1 MPKPLQLYACL
12 FLALA
17 VPPQLAA
24 QSQPSPST
32 FREINDSVVA
42 RFNRGDF
49 RAIYQAADDY
59 YKGLNSEGE
68 LVGGL
73 EWNKKNVGNII
84 SSELIEDLGKVEHFK
99 WTGEKGVMKFEL
111 WLEGPSIRRY
121 KFNRFISQ
129 PDWPMRSIASDNRL
143 RTAMDSVVDKYATI
157 YMSDPKAVGLSLG
170 LYKGGKQYSYHYGE
184 VEKGSAKIPD
194 DRTIFSVGSI
204 SKTFIGVLLATAGT
218 EHKLSLQ
225 DDIRKYLPGD
235 FPNLEF
241 KGHPIRL
248 IDLANHTS
256 GINKFR
262 FNNVPANFET
272 MTPDEALKYFAA
284 YTEHD
289 LLTDLRNLTVDTV
302 PGVRYHYSL
311 GGINLLG
318 MALAKV
324 YHTTLDQLARDYY
337 GKTFHMTDTKLI
349 SDPQDMTRYA
359 RGYDEKGQLMPRMP
373 EFTVSLYTVKSTT
386 KDMLNYVEAN
396 VLENNP
402 AIRLSHQ
409 QTWGDLKSFAV
420 GLTWD
425 MEDYYVRG
433 REIWHSGFD
442 YGSISLLTAYPS
454 LGFGCSFGQ
463 MMIAG
468 RGTSSTWN
476 EISKRTWNTLTPK
489 HRNESQFQLK
499 ELRARQYSVELIES
513 ERSCSSSS
521 SS

>member
-1 MPKPLQLYACL
+1 MPKTLKLYAWL
-12 FLALA
+12 LIAL
-17 VPPQLAA
+17 VIPPQLVA
-24 QSQPSPST
+24 QKLLSNTQPVSR
-32 FREINDSVVA
+32 FREINDTVVA
-42 RFNRGDF
+42 RFNRGDYK
-49 RAIYQAADDY
+49 AIHQGADDY
-59 YKGLNSEGE
+59 HKGLNREGE
-68 LVGGL
+68 LVGDL
-73 EWNKKNVGNII
+73 ESSKKDVGNIL

-111 WLEGPSIRRY
+111 WLEGSGIRRY
-121 KFNRFISQ
+121 KFNRFISRRS
-129 PDWPMRSIASDNRL
+129 WPMRSIASDNPL

-170 LYKGGKQYSYHYGE
+170 LYRGGKQYSYNYGE
-184 VEKGSAKIPD
+184 VEKGTGKIPND
-194 DRTIFSVGSI
+194 KTIYSLGSV
-204 SKTFIGVLLATAGT
+204 SKTFIGVLLARAVT

-235 FPNLEF
+235 FPNLEY

-248 IDLANHTS
+248 VDLANHTS

-262 FNNVPANFET
+262 FNNLPANYET
-272 MTPDEALKYFAA
+272 MTPAEALTYFAS
-284 YTEHD
+284 YTEDD
-289 LLTDLRNLTVDTV
+289 LLRDLRNLTVDTV

-324 YHTTLDQLARDYY
+324 YHTSLDQMVRDYY

-359 RGYDEKGQLMPRMP
+359 RGYDEKGQLMPQMP

-396 VLENNP
+396 VLESNP
-402 AIRLSHQ
+402 AIGLSHQ

-425 MEDYYVRG
+425 MEDYYGRG
-433 REIWHSGFD
+433 TEIWHSGFD
-442 YGSISLLTAYPS
+442 YGSITLCTAYPS
-454 LGFGCSFGQ
+454 LGFGMFLWANDDSRQ
-463 MMIAG
+463 SNLYDMERNI
-468 RGTSSTWN
+468 
-476 EISKRTWNTLTPK
+476 KRTWNTSTP
-489 HRNESQFQLK
+489 
-499 ELRARQYSVELIES
+499 RQNTDHERYVE
-513 ERSCSSSS
+513 
-521 SS
+521 

>member
-1 MPKPLQLYACL
+1 VPKPGKLYAYL
-12 FLALA
+12 IVALA
-17 VPPQLAA
+17 VPPQLTA
-24 QSQPSPST
+24 QKLAPTSPPPASA

-49 RAIYQAADDY
+49 SAIYQAADDY

-73 EWNKKNVGNII
+73 EWNKKNVGNIV

-99 WTGEKGVMKFEL
+99 WTGERGIIKFEL
-111 WLEGPSIRRY
+111 WLEGSSIRRY

-129 PDWPMRSIASDNRL
+129 PNWPIRSVASDNRL
-143 RTAMDSVVDKYATI
+143 RTAIDSVVDKYATI

-170 LYKGGKQYSYHYGE
+170 LYKGGKNYSYHYGE
-184 VEKGSAKIPD
+184 VEKGKGSLPN

-204 SKTFIGVLLATAGT
+204 SKTFIGVLLARAVT

-235 FPNLEF
+235 LPNLEY

-248 IDLANHTS
+248 VDLANHTS
-256 GINKFR
+256 GIDKFR
-262 FNNVPANFET
+262 FNSVPANFET
-272 MTPDEALKYFAA
+272 MTADEALKYFAS
-284 YTEHD
+284 YTAED
-289 LLTDLRNLTVDTV
+289 LLRDLRNLTVDTV

-324 YHTTLDQLARDYY
+324 YHTTLDQLVRDYY
-337 GKTFHMTDTKLI
+337 GKTFHMPDTKLV
-349 SDPQDMTRYA
+349 SNPEDMPRYA
-359 RGYDEKGQLMPRMP
+359 RGYDEKGQLMPQMP
-373 EFTVSLYTVKSTT
+373 QFTVSLYTVKSTT
-386 KDMLNYVEAN
+386 KDMLSYLQAN
-396 VLENNP
+396 VLESNP

-425 MEDYYVRG
+425 MEDYYGRG
-433 REIWHSGFD
+433 LEIWHSGFD
-442 YGSISLLTAYPS
+442 YGSITVSTAYPS
-454 LGFGCSFGQ
+454 LGFGMFLWANDDSRQGNLFDMERNIKEHLEYLDSQ
-463 MMIAG
+463 
-468 RGTSSTWN
+468 
-476 EISKRTWNTLTPK
+476 KR
-489 HRNESQFQLK
+489 
-499 ELRARQYSVELIES
+499 
-513 ERSCSSSS
+513 
-521 SS
+521 